1 MTDYTQDEK
10 VIHAY
15 RQKSPVHRLLVNTS
29 AGIGSIGAT
38 TNLFPSLTLGCGAV
52 GNGSTSDNVGP
63 KHLMNIRRV
72 AHGIKDFD
80 DLNAPELNENNESD
94 ESFNDKD
101 ELVRKV
107 VKQVMKQLQDK

>member
-38 TNLFPSLTLGCGAV
+38 TNLFPSMTLGCGAI

-63 KHLMNIRRV
+63 QHLINIRRV
-72 AHGIKDFD
+72 AHGLKDFD
-80 DLNAPELNENNESD
+80 DLQTENLEESEQKVEFSD
-94 ESFNDKD
+94 D
-101 ELVRKV
+101 LVRKV
-107 VKQVMKQLQDK
+107 VKQVMAELQEN